1 MSSVSGIDGVCEV
14 CGTDQQAYAESLSLE
29 HPYNFDFDCGTSE
42 GDWSCLACGYGW
54 ERTIVETKN
63 GHLWKET
70 FHYPLDDD
78 GFVNRPGDLTKSMAE
93 RKAENRAKHQARR
106 TKFDGP
112 ICKGVQKETQ

>member
-29 HPYNFDFDCGTSE
+29 HPDNFYFDCGTSE

-106 TKFDGP
+106 TKFDKP
-112 ICKGVQKETQ
+112 TCKGARKETQ